1 MSRCF
6 EKIRLNTLEI
16 PNRFVRSATYEG
28 LATEDGVVSP
38 ALVAAMETLAR
49 GQVGLLL
56 TGHACITPEGRASG
70 RQLALY
76 DDGFIRGLRRMTG
89 AVHDAGGLI
98 MAQLGHAGGF
108 ADAESTGRQALA
120 PSAEPFA
127 DRPVRSMDEEDIDT
141 LVQAM
146 ADGARRAREAGFD
159 GVQVHS
165 AHAYLLSQFLSP
177 HFNRRQDAYG
187 GSAQNRCR
195 LLRRVLTAI
204 RAATAPDF
212 PLLVKLNATDWLP
225 DGITPEDAAYA
236 ARCCVEC
243 GADGVELSGGRA
255 GGPPSQMPA
264 RIMRR
269 KGAADEAWYADTA
282 RRCKTEMGAVPLIL
296 VGGMRSL
303 EKAEEVLA
311 QGAADMIAFSRPL
324 IREPELP
331 ARWQSGDT
339 SPAACISC
347 NACYGPIRINSGFY
361 CPVAEK
367 AATKG

>member
-6 EKIRLNTLEI
+6 EKICLNTLEI

-49 GQVGLLL
+49 GKVGLAI
-56 TGHACITPEGRASG
+56 TGHAYISPEGRASG

-76 DDGFIRGLRRMTG
+76 DDDFIPGLRRMTA

-108 ADAESTGRQALA
+108 AEAAGRRACA

-127 DRPVRSMDEEDIDT
+127 DRPVRAMDEEDIDA

-146 ADGARRAREAGFD
+146 ADAACRAREAGFD

-177 HFNRRQDAYG
+177 YFNRRQDVYG
-187 GSAQNRCR
+187 GSSQNRCR

-204 RAATAPDF
+204 RAATAPEF

-225 DGITPEDAAYA
+225 GGITAEDAAYA

-264 RIMRR
+264 RVVRR
-269 KGAADEAWYADTA
+269 KSPADEAWYADTA
-282 RRCKTEMGAVPLIL
+282 RRCKAEMGAVPLIL

-303 EKAEEVLA
+303 EKAEDVLA
-311 QGAADMIAFSRPL
+311 RGAADMIAFSRPL
-324 IREPELP
+324 IREPDLP
-331 ARWQSGDT
+331 ARWRAGDI

-347 NACYGPIRINSGFY
+347 NACYGPIRINNGFY

-367 AATKG
+367 DARKG